1 MNAILAALGI
11 QDPDLLR
18 ESIVTVIKRT
28 AEGPRFRMTKEDL
41 IEIEVAEVTKMK
53 GL

>member
-1 MNAILAALGI
+1 VNAILAALGI

-41 IEIEVAEVTKMK
+41 IEIEVTKMK